1 MNVALHGMLDR
12 YRPQT
17 LADHENALKEIVQ
30 ELALLGLWRAKFF
43 EHAAFYGGTALRIF
57 HRLPRFSEDIDFS
70 LLQPG
75 FEFSFVPYLAAVRME
90 LAAFGFSFR
99 VERRSKRVSTAL
111 ESAFIKGG
119 TRIDLAHIGTPDY
132 LRSRLPELQQVR
144 IRIELDADP
153 PPLADYEVRT
163 LLTPIPFQV
172 RVFELP
178 CLFAGKLHAIL
189 CRNWTSRVKGRDF
202 YDLVWYLGRQ
212 VPCSLVHLQA
222 RMTQTGHWSQGREL
236 DLAQLRQLLRLRFQQ
251 IDFDQAK
258 RDVRPFIRDEAE
270 LALWDSSFFQ
280 SLVGSVKASALRPLD
295 SKRSRC
301 AN

>member
-57 HRLPRFSEDIDFS
+57 HRLPRFSEDIHFS

-75 FEFSFVPYLAAVRME
+75 LEFNLAPYLAAVRTE

-99 VERRSKRVSTAL
+99 VERRSKRVSTAI

-119 TRIDLAHIGTPDY
+119 TRINLAHIGTPDY

-144 IRIELDADP
+144 IRIELDTDP
-153 PPLADYEVRT
+153 PPLADFEVRT

-172 RVFELP
+172 RLFELP

-189 CRNWTSRVKGRDF
+189 CRNWKSRVKGRDC

-212 VPCSLVHLQA
+212 VPCNLVHLQA

-236 DLAQLRQLLRLRFQQ
+236 DLAQLRQLLRQRFQQ
-251 IDFDQAK
+251 VDFDQAK

-270 LALWDSSFFQ
+270 LELWGNSFFQ
-280 SLVGSVKASALRPLD
+280 SLADRVEATSDLPK
-295 SKRSRC
+295 C
-301 AN
+301 

>member
-75 FEFSFVPYLAAVRME
+75 LEFNLVPYLAAVRTE

-99 VERRSKRVSTAL
+99 VERRSKRVSTAI

-119 TRIDLAHIGTPDY
+119 TRINLARIGTP
-132 LRSRLPELQQVR
+132 RLPPLPPSGAATGANQNRARYQSAAV
-144 IRIELDADP
+144 ADF
-153 PPLADYEVRT
+153 EVRT

-172 RVFELP
+172 RLFELP
-178 CLFAGKLHAIL
+178 CLFAGKLHVIL
-189 CRNWTSRVKGRDF
+189 CRNWKSRVKGRDF

-212 VPCSLVHLQA
+212 VPCNLVHLQA

-236 DLAQLRQLLRLRFQQ
+236 DLAQLRQLLRQRFQQ
-251 IDFDQAK
+251 VDFDQAK

-270 LALWDSSFFQ
+270 LELWGNSFFQ
-280 SLVGSVKASALRPLD
+280 SLADRVESTSDLPK
-295 SKRSRC
+295 C
-301 AN
+301 

>member
-1 MNVALHGMLDR
+1 MNVALEAMLDR
-12 YRPQT
+12 YQPQT
-17 LADHENALKEIVQ
+17 LADFENALKEIVQ

-75 FEFSFVPYLAAVRME
+75 LEFNLAPYLAAVRTE

-119 TRIDLAHIGTPDY
+119 TRINLAHIGTPDY

-144 IRIELDADP
+144 IRIELDTDP
-153 PPLADYEVRT
+153 PPLADFEVRT

-172 RVFELP
+172 RLFELP

-189 CRNWTSRVKGRDF
+189 CRNWKSRVKGRDF

-212 VPCSLVHLQA
+212 VPCNLGHLQA
-222 RMTQTGHWSQGREL
+222 RMTQTGHWTRSRQL
-236 DLAQLRQLLRLRFQQ
+236 DLAQLRQLLRRRFQQ
-251 IDFDQAK
+251 VDFDQAK

-270 LALWDSSFFQ
+270 LELWKDSFFQ
-280 SLVGSVKASALRPLD
+280 SLADRLEATAAV
-295 SKRSRC
+295 
-301 AN
+301 